1 MLYTI
6 THKLGGNLNPTPAN
20 QLLQQQKKPSALSA
34 ALAPLWQTVTS
45 VDEKKQMSKKDLL
58 NYAQGAF
65 DIDDE
70 THNRL
75 MEEVKDEKVELT
87 FLHMYLFVQF
97 IYSEKATKFCDIS
110 TVDLTVTTY
119 RGFFL
124 MRLFVLEKIRINQN
138 SH

>member
-6 THKLGGNLNPTPAN
+6 THKLGGNLNPAN

-58 NYAQGAF
+58 KYAQGAF

-75 MEEVKDEKVELT
+75 MEEVKDEKVQLT
-87 FLHMYLFVQF
+87 FLHTLGPWEARFLGN
-97 IYSEKATKFCDIS
+97 EKTRAAQNRAT
-110 TVDLTVTTY
+110 
-119 RGFFL
+119 
-124 MRLFVLEKIRINQN
+124 
-138 SH
+138 

>member
-75 MEEVKDEKVELT
+75 MEEVKDEKVQLT
-87 FLHMYLFVQF
+87 FLHKVQLFWEGHKNLHNLPHDFDV
-97 IYSEKATKFCDIS
+97 Y
-110 TVDLTVTTY
+110 
-119 RGFFL
+119 
-124 MRLFVLEKIRINQN
+124 
-138 SH
+138 

>member
-1 MLYTI
+1 MFFQRENLYKEVLYTI

-75 MEEVKDEKVELT
+75 MEEVKDEKVQLT
-87 FLHMYLFVQF
+87 FLHKVQLF
-97 IYSEKATKFCDIS
+97 
-110 TVDLTVTTY
+110 
-119 RGFFL
+119 
-124 MRLFVLEKIRINQN
+124 
-138 SH
+138 